1 MKFKI
6 TDLLKYQ
13 RKRQNIILIISILW
27 LFALSWLGFLWNLGS
42 VGLVDE
48 TEPLFAEAARQMT
61 VTGDWITPYFN
72 GQTRFDKPPLIYWL
86 MAIAYHTIGV
96 NSLAARLPSALAAIA
111 LTCLG
116 FYTLHYCTQPEKI
129 KHHEQDFSNLTE
141 DKPTENIASS
151 PFSKIPISLYVAGI
165 GSALI
170 ALNPETLAWG
180 RTGVSDM
187 LLTSCMCSA
196 LFAFFIGYV
205 KAEENKK
212 KAEEMEKEPAKN
224 SPLSPWYLAFY
235 ILIALAILAKGPV
248 GIVLPLII
256 IGSFTLYLGNLRE
269 IWREMRPGIGILIV
283 LIIALPW
290 FILVILANGEN
301 YINAFFGYHNFQR
314 FTQVVNRHAAPW
326 YFYFLVVLVGFAPW
340 SIYLPVAIAR
350 LKFWQRR
357 YWQRQ
362 PRKAQLGLF
371 SLFWFAGIFG
381 FFTVAVTK
389 LPSYVLPLMPAAA
402 ILVTLMWSEIISS
415 KNEAIRKKPAAG
427 IKPEAFPLSLTISF
441 IVNVGF
447 LLILAGV
454 IFYSFHWLGNDPAMP
469 NFDEI
474 FRKSGLTIIG
484 GWLWLI
490 TAAVVAMLIWLRRE
504 GGILTVNLIGLVAFI
519 IFVITPLYNL
529 VDEHRQLPLRQL
541 ASTAVQEKLPGE
553 ELIMVGF
560 PKPSLVFYTQ
570 QPVVY
575 YRMEKDV
582 VEYVQKSQS
591 KSPAS
596 VLILGQPKKFP
607 PMGLQPNQYQ
617 ILNDRGAYQLVRVSK
632 QMFKGNR
639 KSK

>member
-1 MKFKI
+1 MKFRISKI

-13 RKRQNIILIISILW
+13 GKRKILVLVLSLLW
-27 LFALSWLGFLWNLGS
+27 LLALSWLGFLWNLGS

-86 MAIAYHTIGV
+86 MAIAYHAIGV
-96 NSLAARLPSALAAIA
+96 NSLAVRLPSALAAIA

-116 FYTLHYCTQPEKI
+116 FYTINYCTQPETI
-129 KHHEQDFSNLTE
+129 KNSEQEFSYLTE
-141 DKPTENIASS
+141 DKPTNNR
-151 PFSKIPISLYVAGI
+151 PFSLISLYTAWM

-187 LLTSCMCSA
+187 LLTGCMCSA

-205 KAEENKK
+205 KEEENRKNR
-212 KAEEMEKEPAKN
+212 EEIEKEKVKN
-224 SPLSPWYLAFY
+224 LPLSPWYLAFY
-235 ILIALAILAKGPV
+235 ILIALAILAKGPI
-248 GIVLPLII
+248 GIVLPVII
-256 IGSFTLYLGNLRE
+256 IVSFTLYLGNSRE
-269 IWREMRPGIGILIV
+269 IWQEMRPQIGILIILV
-283 LIIALPW
+283 IALPW
-290 FILVILANGEN
+290 FILVTLANGQD
-301 YINAFFGYHNFQR
+301 YINSFFGYHNFQR

-340 SIYLPVAIAR
+340 SIYLPGAIAH

-357 YWQRQ
+357 YWCRQ

-371 SLFWFAGIFG
+371 ALFWFVCIFG

-402 ILVTLMWSEIISS
+402 ILVTLLWSKIIS
-415 KNEAIRKKPAAG
+415 IKKAEIG
-427 IKPEAFPLSLTISF
+427 INQKSFPLYITISF
-441 IVNVGF
+441 IVNVIF
-447 LLILAGV
+447 LLVLAGV
-454 IFYSFHWLGNDPAMP
+454 IFYSFNWLGKDPAMP
-469 NFDEI
+469 NFDRI
-474 FRKSGLTIIG
+474 FRESGLGVTG
-484 GWLWLI
+484 GWLWII
-490 TAAVVAMLIWLRRE
+490 TAAMVTMLIWLRQE
-504 GGILTVNLIGLVAFI
+504 SGILTVNLIGLAAFI
-519 IFVITPLYNL
+519 IFVITPVYNL

-541 ASTAVQEKLPGE
+541 ANTAVQEKLPGE

-570 QPVVY
+570 QPVTY

-582 VEYVQKSQS
+582 IKYIQTSQN
-591 KSPAS
+591 KAPAS
-596 VLILGQPKKFP
+596 VLILGQPKKFTQ
-607 PMGLQPNQYQ
+607 MSLQPNQYQ
-617 ILNDRGAYQLVRVSK
+617 ILDDKGAYQLLRVPK
-632 QMFKGNR
+632 QAFKNIDL
-639 KSK
+639 KSR